1 MFCAC
6 SLDVQ
11 QNRQNTSTPSTVNQ
25 SLTKNLAGLSLDT
38 PVSLKKVCCFC
49 YWSLFIML
57 ILSYSKQWTDT
68 SSAFSCYCSLYFT
81 VLAEAWYWCM

>member
-38 PVSLKKVCCFC
+38 PVSLKKVCCLC
-49 YWSLFIML
+49 Y
-57 ILSYSKQWTDT
+57 
-68 SSAFSCYCSLYFT
+68 
-81 VLAEAWYWCM
+81 